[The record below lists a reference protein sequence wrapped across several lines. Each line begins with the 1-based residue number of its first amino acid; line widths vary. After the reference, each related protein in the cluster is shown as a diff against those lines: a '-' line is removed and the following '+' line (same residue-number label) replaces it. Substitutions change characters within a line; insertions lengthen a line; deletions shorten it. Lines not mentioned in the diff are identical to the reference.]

1 MEDAATAEIARSQI
15 WQWLH
20 NDVEL
25 ADGPKVTP
33 ELVER
38 LMDEELGKIRESYGD
53 AFDKKRFAD
62 AVNLFKE
69 VALADDYADFLTLP
83 AYERMP

>member
-1 MEDAATAEIARSQI
+1 V

-25 ADGPKVTP
+25 SNGETVTRG
-33 ELVER
+33 LVER
-38 LMDEELGKIRESYGD
+38 LIEQEMATIKDDVGGD
-53 AFDKKRFAD
+53 AFAEGRWDD
-62 AVNLFKE
+62 ARSTFTE
-69 VALADDYADFLTLP
+69 MALAKEYADFLTLP

>member
-1 MEDAATAEIARSQI
+1 M

-25 ADGPKVTP
+25 SNGQSVTRD
-33 ELVER
+33 LVEQ
-38 LMDEELGKIRESYGD
+38 LIEEEMVTIKDKVGDEAFAKGRWDDARSTFTEL
-53 AFDKKRFAD
+53 
-62 AVNLFKE
+62 
-69 VALADDYADFLTLP
+69 ALAEEYADFLTLP